1 MYYVYLSD
9 VATAE
14 WYKLPCC
21 FIPKQLIGMYGMLF
35 EIRKDEHIMKSLL
48 DDPIKRSFGWVI
60 QTENGKIIS
69 DILELAADIKERIS
83 K

>member
-1 MYYVYLSD
+1 
-9 VATAE
+9 
-14 WYKLPCC
+14 
-21 FIPKQLIGMYGMLF
+21 MYGMLF